1 MRNLW
6 LCVAKKRSNTH
17 PVGCDQSR
25 FNGGWAFRF
34 RSVTIRQGRY
44 GSSPMSSR
52 FSSIGDLRV
61 LFSGELSPMVRH
73 VDSIATLD
81 LTPFF
86 PCGIPAGMPTT
97 KWCA

>member
-86 PCGIPAGMPTT
+86 PCGIPAD
-97 KWCA
+97 AY